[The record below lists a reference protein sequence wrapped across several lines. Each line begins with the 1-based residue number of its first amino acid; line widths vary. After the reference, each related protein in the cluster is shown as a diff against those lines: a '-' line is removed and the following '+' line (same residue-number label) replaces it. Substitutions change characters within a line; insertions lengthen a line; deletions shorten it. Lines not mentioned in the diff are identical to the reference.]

1 MAQQKE
7 ARLSQRIAKELR
19 RRGALVIKV
28 AGGMY
33 QTPGLSD
40 LFVLRPWQD
49 TGQELC
55 GQPLTGTFFAIE
67 VKRPK
72 SDGGPGCEKGLTD
85 NQRAFLENVEAHGGI
100 SACVETLEQ
109 AIELVYGKET
119 E

>member
-7 ARLSQRIAKELR
+7 ARLSQRIATELR
-19 RRGALVIKV
+19 KRGALVIKI

-40 LFVLRPWQD
+40 LFVLSE
-49 TGQELC
+49 GKFYAL
-55 GQPLTGTFFAIE
+55 E

-72 SDGGPGCEKGLTD
+72 SDGGPGCEKGITES
-85 NQRAFLENVEAHGGI
+85 QVVFLERVKDHGGTA
-100 SACVETLEQ
+100 ACIETLEE
-109 AIELVYGKET
+109 AIEIVYGGT

>member
-7 ARLSQRIAKELR
+7 ARLSQRIATALR
-19 RRGALVIKV
+19 KRGALVIKI

-40 LFVLRPWQD
+40 LFVLDQGR
-49 TGQELC
+49 
-55 GQPLTGTFFAIE
+55 FFAIE

-72 SDGGPGCEKGLTD
+72 DDGGPGCAKGLTD
-85 NQRAFLENVEAHGGI
+85 KQIVFLGNVADHGGI
-100 SACVETLEQ
+100 SGCFETLEDVV
-109 AIELVYGKET
+109 EFVYGKET